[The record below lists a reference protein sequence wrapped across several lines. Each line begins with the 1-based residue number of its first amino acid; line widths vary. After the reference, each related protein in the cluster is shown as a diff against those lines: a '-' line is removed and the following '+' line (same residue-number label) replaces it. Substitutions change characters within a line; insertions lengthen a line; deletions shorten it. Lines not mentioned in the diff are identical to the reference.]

1 MIEFTK
7 ARKAIE
13 GMRKISTDDFK
24 DIAFAQVQ
32 LAIAEGLNQIA
43 DAIISKDIGV
53 HRGELNIRHRSG
65 G

>member
-7 ARKAIE
+7 AQKAIG
-13 GMRKISTDDFK
+13 GMRNISTDDFK

-32 LAIAEGLNQIA
+32 LAIAEGLNRIA
-43 DAIISKDIGV
+43 DAITDKDIGV
-53 HRGELNIRHRSG
+53 HKGELNIRHRSG